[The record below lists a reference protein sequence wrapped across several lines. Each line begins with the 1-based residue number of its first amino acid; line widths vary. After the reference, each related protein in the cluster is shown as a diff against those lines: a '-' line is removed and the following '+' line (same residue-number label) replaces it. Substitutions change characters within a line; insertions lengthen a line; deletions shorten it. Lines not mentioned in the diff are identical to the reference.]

1 LTIHS
6 FNKSSHL
13 LGNRSYPENWEGW
26 KCSKTK
32 QEAGINL
39 VNRDMIFVAA
49 YCDKV
54 RQNQESCG
62 PEGKWYEEYKRPN
75 LLVPETPYIYPKKPK
90 GKITEDDLAQSMKIK
105 DTLSNLLALRI
116 LMLESSAQ
124 WELNNERKIAIFI

>member
-1 LTIHS
+1 MNGSIELEAIVNDMKEEQKFCIKCT
-6 FNKSSHL
+6 HL

-39 VNRDMIFVAA
+39 VNGDMIFVDA

-90 GKITEDDLAQSMKIK
+90 GKI
-105 DTLSNLLALRI
+105 
-116 LMLESSAQ
+116 
-124 WELNNERKIAIFI
+124 